1 MLDLTRFTMQSDHE
15 NAHAAYIST
24 LLLLT
29 MIAVALNLAH
39 FLHHKGVTFL
49 NESAI
54 FILFGAED

>member
-1 MLDLTRFTMQSDHE
+1 MLDFARFKMEAGEPVDE
-15 NAHAAYIST
+15 HATYVST

-39 FLHHKGVTFL
+39 FLHHKGITFL

-54 FILFGAED
+54 FILFGY